1 MLVKYNKIFQKLLE
15 FSIKILFLIMTII
28 ISPVFLTQGFAD
40 FHSEE
45 NGITL
50 EISTDK
56 EAYNPGETILISG
69 QVQPQMPGTDVI
81 LQIISP
87 RNNILQV
94 EQLEV
99 DSDGNFNGNIET
111 DFGGVWKNSGTYQI
125 RAFYWT
131 DVRTDIQ
138 FDYGMTSVGMQQ
150 NPSLQ
155 SDDSIQN
162 EAIQNEAILD
172 SSEIVDVQVGDSS
185 IIVDGIE
192 VNYSISGAKI
202 ISITPDLDAKSLII
216 KISTTD
222 DGELVISLPKDVID
236 TDESTFFVLVDGEI
250 VEQLEDIH
258 ENSRTLTI
266 PFYYGSEEIEIIG
279 TYVIPEFG
287 AIVVLVLAMAIV
299 AIIAVT
305 SKSRLSL
312 MPKL

>member
-1 MLVKYNKIFQKLLE
+1 M
-15 FSIKILFLIMTII
+15 
-28 ISPVFLTQGFAD
+28 ISPLFFSQSFASS
-40 FHSEE
+40 HNEQLSGS
-45 NGITL
+45 GITL
-50 EISTDK
+50 DISTDK

-69 QVQPQMPGTDVI
+69 QVHPQMPGTDVI

-87 RNNILQV
+87 RNNILQI

-99 DSDGNFNGNIET
+99 DSDGNFSGNIET
-111 DFGGVWKNSGTYQI
+111 DFGGLWKNSGTYEI
-125 RAFYWT
+125 RSFYWT

-150 NPSLQ
+150 IPSQQL
-155 SDDSIQN
+155 DDSMQN
-162 EAIQNEAILD
+162 EQTQSLD
-172 SSEIVDVQVGDSS
+172 SSEIVDVQVGDSN
-185 IIVDGIE
+185 ITVDGIN
-192 VNYSISGAKI
+192 VNYTISGAKI

-222 DGELVISLPKDVID
+222 DGELVITLPKDVID
-236 TDESTFFVLVDGEI
+236 TDEGQFFVLVDGEI
-250 VEQLEDIH
+250 VEQLEDVH
-258 ENSRTLTI
+258 DNSRTLTI

-287 AIVVLVLAMAIV
+287 PIVVLVLAVAII

>member
-1 MLVKYNKIFQKLLE
+1 
-15 FSIKILFLIMTII
+15 MTIVV
-28 ISPVFLTQGFAD
+28 SPVFLNQSFASS
-40 FHSEE
+40 HNEQLSGS
-45 NGITL
+45 GIIL
-50 EISTDK
+50 DISTDK

-69 QVQPQMPGTDVI
+69 HVEPHIPGTDVI

-87 RNNILQV
+87 RNNILQI

-99 DSDGNFNGNIET
+99 DSDGNFSGNIET
-111 DFGGVWKNSGTYQI
+111 DFGGLWKNSGTYDI
-125 RAFYWT
+125 RSFYWT
-131 DVRTDIQ
+131 DVRIDIQ
-138 FDYGMTSVGMQQ
+138 FDYGMTSVGMQEI
-150 NPSLQ
+150 PSSPL
-155 SDDSIQN
+155 DDSMQN
-162 EAIQNEAILD
+162 QQTPSLD

-185 IIVDGIE
+185 ITVDGIN
-192 VNYSISGAKI
+192 VNYTISGAKI

-222 DGELVISLPKDVID
+222 DGELVITLPKDVID
-236 TDESTFFVLVDGEI
+236 TDEGQFFILVDGEI
-250 VEQLEDIH
+250 VEQLEDVH
-258 ENSRTLTI
+258 DNSRTLTI

-287 AIVVLVLAMAIV
+287 PIVVLVLAVAII

>member
-1 MLVKYNKIFQKLLE
+1 MLVKYNKILEKLLGL
-15 FSIKILFLIMTII
+15 SIKILFLIMTIV
-28 ISPVFLTQGFAD
+28 ISPVFLSQSFASS
-40 FHSEE
+40 HSEHS
-45 NGITL
+45 GITL
-50 EISTDK
+50 DISTDK

-69 QVQPQMPGTDVI
+69 QVHPQMPGTDVI

-87 RNNILQV
+87 RNNILQI

-99 DSDGNFNGNIET
+99 DSDGNFSGNIET
-111 DFGGVWKNSGTYQI
+111 DFGGLWKNSGTYQI
-125 RAFYWT
+125 RSFYWT

-138 FDYGMTSVGMQQ
+138 FDYGMTSVGMQEI
-150 NPSLQ
+150 PSQQL
-155 SDDSIQN
+155 DDSMQN
-162 EAIQNEAILD
+162 QALD

-185 IIVDGIE
+185 ITVDGIN
-192 VNYSISGAKI
+192 VNYTITGAKI

-222 DGELVISLPKDVID
+222 DGELIITLPKDVID
-236 TDESTFFVLVDGEI
+236 TDEGQFFILVDGEI
-250 VEQLEDIH
+250 VEQLEDLH
-258 ENSRTLTI
+258 DNSRTLTI

-287 AIVVLVLAMAIV
+287 TIVVLVLAVAII